1 MIRNELCAI
10 ADMLVPTFNTARNR
24 GQLPFDLSKAEAFD
38 GENRKWVRYSSHEAA
53 RLIAAL
59 DLAAAQGVT
68 WSQACE
74 ILRADNIGCGDGF
87 QRPYEVPGIHVARA
101 EFRSKFGDAPFLWAG
116 PFRVYEGKIEAIGAA
131 VAADVHGYNARP
143 NVEPVEAISL
153 VSVNLSRA
161 YQIAYARAEA
171 LGIALDDEGQPEA
184 DT

>member
-1 MIRNELCAI
+1 
-10 ADMLVPTFNTARNR
+10 MLRSQFCEISGVEVPTFNTHRRN
-24 GQLPFDLSKAEAFD
+24 GALPFDIAKYELPD
-38 GENRKWVRYSSHEAA
+38 VRGRMWVRYNIAAAA
-53 RLIAAL
+53 RMIAAAH
-59 DLAAAQGVT
+59 LAASQGVT

-74 ILRADNIGCGDGF
+74 ILRADSIGCGDGF

-101 EFRSKFGDAPFLWAG
+101 EFRSKFGDAPFHWNG
-116 PFRVYEGKIEAIGAA
+116 PFRVYEGKIDAIGAA

-143 NVEPVEAISL
+143 NVEPVEAVSL

>member
-1 MIRNELCAI
+1 MIRKELATIVGMKLPLLDAHRRSGNIPFDPAI
-10 ADMLVPTFNTARNR
+10 A
-24 GQLPFDLSKAEAFD
+24 EAMD
-38 GENRKWVRYSSHEAA
+38 GENRKWIRDSIHEAA

-143 NVEPVEAISL
+143 NVEPIEAISL

-171 LGIALDDEGQPEA
+171 LGIDLDDEGQIEA
-184 DT
+184 SQ